1 MTIASGFHLFPFRTE
16 KLSPTAPMVLQLWES
31 RSSPTLIRSLPDIIG
46 RALLFYTPH
55 ILRTLYP
62 EHSGNCKPPSAFG
75 RSPRWGEK
83 FHKWKNFSPPLGE
96 MPRSGRGGFILYSIL
111 YSIVSQNPSQ
121 ISIQL
126 MV

>member
-1 MTIASGFHLFPFRTE
+1 
-16 KLSPTAPMVLQLWES
+16 
-31 RSSPTLIRSLPDIIG
+31 
-46 RALLFYTPH
+46 
-55 ILRTLYP
+55 
-62 EHSGNCKPPSAFG
+62 
-75 RSPRWGEK
+75 
-83 FHKWKNFSPPLGE
+83 